1 MQKPPLNSHPDLS
14 SGARCLIFCLSLPL
28 LPYFVYAKSKG
39 SGSSEPSLLNYTI
52 NTKISSTGSNYSS
65 GEEDEIREFSYRAK
79 LFRFDKDA
87 NQWKEKGLGEMKI
100 LRHKETGQLINRGS
114 LYTCAHVLLN

>member
-1 MQKPPLNSHPDLS
+1 MLNAQLDQW
-14 SGARCLIFCLSLPL
+14 LI
-28 LPYFVYAKSKG
+28 
-39 SGSSEPSLLNYTI
+39 
-52 NTKISSTGSNYSS
+52 YSS

-100 LRHKETGQLINRGS
+100 LRHKETGQLIIRGS
-114 LYTCAHVLLN
+114 YMCACFFLVLNKLRSFGKLCQALYHFFTQV

>member
-1 MQKPPLNSHPDLS
+1 MPKPFDY
-14 SGARCLIFCLSLPL
+14 RDQCYIF
-28 LPYFVYAKSKG
+28 
-39 SGSSEPSLLNYTI
+39 
-52 NTKISSTGSNYSS
+52 S

-100 LRHKETGQLINRGS
+100 LRHKETGQLRNRGS
-114 LYTCAHVLLN
+114 YMCAHVLLSFKQVEL